1 MATVYNR
8 HELEKDLLEILG
20 LSGRSVRR
28 IELAFEVNSLVVA
41 NVEFFPDSDEVKK
54 IIETV
59 KEKYTLE
66 IKSKQELIYID
77 NKTL

>member
-41 NVEFFPDSDEVKK
+41 NVEFFPDRDEVKK

>member
-59 KEKYTLE
+59 KEKYIFE
-66 IKSKQELIYID
+66 VKNKQELIYID

>member
-1 MATVYNR
+1 VATVYNR

-41 NVEFFPDSDEVKK
+41 NVEFFPDRDEVKK

-59 KEKYTLE
+59 KEKYIFE
-66 IKSKQELIYID
+66 VKNKQELIYID

>member
-8 HELEKDLLEILG
+8 HELEKDLLGILG
-20 LSGRSVRR
+20 LSSKSVRR
-28 IELAFEVNSLVVA
+28 IELTFEVNSLVIA
-41 NVEFFPDSDEVKK
+41 NVEFFPDNDEVKK

-59 KEKYTLE
+59 KEKYIFE
-66 IKSKQELIYID
+66 VKNKQELIYID